1 MTGQGLAAAERI
13 RRRPEFERVYNEG
26 ARVHARFMTV
36 FVLPNGS
43 ATARLGVAATRK
55 IGSAAIRNRAK
66 RLAREV
72 FRRHKVSA
80 GLDIVVVPR
89 REMLD
94 APFASLE
101 ADYLA
106 AIERCRRDRGSASRP
121 RRRGD
126 GGARAAKGL

>member
-1 MTGQGLAAAERI
+1 MSGQALAVAERI

-26 ARVHARFMTV
+26 TRVHGRFMTV

-43 ATARLGVAATRK
+43 AAARLGVAATRK
-55 IGSAAIRNRAK
+55 IGSSVDRNRAK

-72 FRRHKVSA
+72 FRRNKIAA

-94 APFASLE
+94 ASFASLE
-101 ADYLA
+101 SDYLA
-106 AIERCRRDRGSASRP
+106 TVDRCVRTHDSPSSN
-121 RRRGD
+121 RRRGHPR
-126 GGARAAKGL
+126 ARAASRL